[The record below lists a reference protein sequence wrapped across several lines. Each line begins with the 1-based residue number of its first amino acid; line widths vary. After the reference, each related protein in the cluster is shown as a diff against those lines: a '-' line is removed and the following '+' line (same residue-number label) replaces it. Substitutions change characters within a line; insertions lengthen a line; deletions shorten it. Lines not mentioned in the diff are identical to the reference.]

1 MFSCFKV
8 VIFYIFYLNTFF
20 FKIIKGIRMKLQ
32 FTVLFCFIALNIIL
46 PQQKDTIL
54 YKWIPTA
61 AIGFNINQIALS
73 NWTSGGDN
81 AISWILSGTLGL
93 KYFTDKWGFRNNLN
107 LSYGRTKLGGAN
119 FITNDNDFYLETV
132 LSRNIDWAVDPFIS
146 NTIRTPLTIGYNYK
160 VNPVVSIADFFDP
173 GYLTQSIGF
182 VYSKVNGFTTRL
194 GFAAQEV
201 FTKKYSALYNVDPES
216 GESKN
221 FRIEAGLESVSTAE
235 FKLADNL
242 LYKGNLRLFTR
253 YKSLNVW
260 DVRWDNVLIAKI
272 NDFLNVNLTYLFIY
286 EKAQS
291 PTAQMK
297 ESLQLGFTYS
307 IL

>member
-1 MFSCFKV
+1 
-8 VIFYIFYLNTFF
+8 
-20 FKIIKGIRMKLQ
+20 MKLQ
-32 FTVLFCFIALNIIL
+32 LTFFYFFITVNIIL

-61 AIGFNINQIALS
+61 ATGFNINQISLS

-81 AISWILSGTLGL
+81 AISWTLSGTLGL
-93 KYFTDKWGFRNNLN
+93 KYFTNEWGFRNNLN
-107 LSYGRTKLGGAN
+107 LAYGKTKLGGAS

-132 LSRNIDWAVDPFIS
+132 LSRKLNWAVDPFIS
-146 NTIRTPLTIGYNYK
+146 NTIRTPLSIGYNYK
-160 VNPVVSIADFFDP
+160 VNPIVSIADFFDP

-182 VYSKVNGFTTRL
+182 VYSKVTGFTTRL
-194 GFAAQEV
+194 GFAVQEV
-201 FTKKYSALYNVDPES
+201 ITTKYSALYNIDPES
-216 GESKN
+216 HEAKN
-221 FRIEAGLESVSTAE
+221 FRIEAGLESVSTTE
-235 FKLADNL
+235 FTLADNL

-253 YKSLNVW
+253 YKSMDVW
-260 DVRWDNVLIAKI
+260 DVRWDNAIIAKF
-272 NDFLNVNLTYLFIY
+272 NDFFNVNLTYLFIY

-307 IL
+307 LL

>member
-1 MFSCFKV
+1 
-8 VIFYIFYLNTFF
+8 
-20 FKIIKGIRMKLQ
+20 MKLQ
-32 FTVLFCFIALNIIL
+32 FTVLFCFIALNIIF

-107 LSYGRTKLGGAN
+107 LAYGRTKLGGAN

-132 LSRNIDWAVDPFIS
+132 LFRKTDWAVDPFIS

-201 FTKKYSALYNVDPES
+201 FTKKYSALYNIDPES
-216 GESKN
+216 GEAKN

-235 FKLADNL
+235 FTLADNL

-253 YKSLNVW
+253 YKSLDVW
-260 DVRWDNVLIAKI
+260 DVRWDNALIAKI

>member
-1 MFSCFKV
+1 
-8 VIFYIFYLNTFF
+8 
-20 FKIIKGIRMKLQ
+20 MKLQ
-32 FTVLFCFIALNIIL
+32 LTFFYFFITVNIIL

-61 AIGFNINQIALS
+61 ATGFNINQISLS

-81 AISWILSGTLGL
+81 AISWTLSGTLGL
-93 KYFTDKWGFRNNLN
+93 KYFTNEWGFRNNLN
-107 LSYGRTKLGGAN
+107 LAYGKTKLGGAS

-132 LSRNIDWAVDPFIS
+132 LSRKLNWAVDPFIS
-146 NTIRTPLTIGYNYK
+146 NTIRTPLSIGYNYK
-160 VNPVVSIADFFDP
+160 VNPIVSIADFFDP

-182 VYSKVNGFTTRL
+182 VYSKVTGFTTRL
-194 GFAAQEV
+194 GFAVQEV
-201 FTKKYSALYNVDPES
+201 ITTKYSALYNIDPES
-216 GESKN
+216 HEAKN

-235 FKLADNL
+235 FTLADNL

-253 YKSLNVW
+253 YKSMDVW
-260 DVRWDNVLIAKI
+260 DVRWDNAIIAKF
-272 NDFLNVNLTYLFIY
+272 NDFFNVNLTYLFIY

>member
-1 MFSCFKV
+1 
-8 VIFYIFYLNTFF
+8 
-20 FKIIKGIRMKLQ
+20 MKLQ
-32 FTVLFCFIALNIIL
+32 LTFLYFFITVNIIL

-81 AISWILSGTLGL
+81 AISWTLSGTLGL
-93 KYFTDKWGFRNNLN
+93 KYFTNEWGFRNNLN
-107 LSYGRTKLGGAN
+107 LAYGRTKLGGAS
-119 FITNDNDFYLETV
+119 FITNDNNFYLETI
-132 LSRNIDWAVDPFIS
+132 LSRKIYWAVDPFIS

-160 VNPVVSIADFFDP
+160 VNPFVSIADFFDP
-173 GYLTQSIGF
+173 GYLTQSVGF
-182 VYSKVNGFTTRL
+182 VYSKVTGFTTRL
-194 GFAAQEV
+194 GFAVQEV
-201 FTKKYSALYNVDPES
+201 FTKKYSALYNIDPES
-216 GESKN
+216 HEAKN
-221 FRIEAGLESVSTAE
+221 FRIEAGLESASTAE
-235 FKLADNL
+235 FTLADNL
-242 LYKGNLRLFTR
+242 FYKGNLRLFTR
-253 YKSLNVW
+253 YKSMDVW
-260 DVRWDNVLIAKI
+260 DVRWDNAVIAKI

-307 IL
+307 LL

>member
-1 MFSCFKV
+1 MFFIHGLNTVYFNLKGYKMKIQIT
-8 VIFYIFYLNTFF
+8 VIFCLT
-20 FKIIKGIRMKLQ
+20 
-32 FTVLFCFIALNIIL
+32 ALNVIL

-54 YKWIPTA
+54 YKWIPTVA
-61 AIGFNINQIALS
+61 TGLNINQIALS
-73 NWTSGGDN
+73 NWSKGGDN
-81 AISWILSGTLGL
+81 AISWTLSGTLGL
-93 KYFTDKWGFRNNLN
+93 KYFTDVLGFRNNLN
-107 LSYGRTKLGGAN
+107 LAYGRTKLGGAN
-119 FITNDNDFYLETV
+119 FVTNDNDFYLETV
-132 LSRNIDWAVDPFIS
+132 LSRKTDWAVDPFII

-201 FTKKYSALYNVDPES
+201 FTKKYSALYNIDPES
-216 GESKN
+216 HEAKN

-235 FKLADNL
+235 FTIADNL

-253 YKSLNVW
+253 YKSLDVW
-260 DVRWDNVLIAKI
+260 DVRWDNALIAKI

>member
-1 MFSCFKV
+1 M
-8 VIFYIFYLNTFF
+8 
-20 FKIIKGIRMKLQ
+20 KIQL
-32 FTVLFCFIALNIIL
+32 TVLLFLIALNVIL

-61 AIGFNINQIALS
+61 AAGLNINQIALS

-81 AISWILSGTLGL
+81 AISWTLSGLLGL
-93 KYFTDKWGFRNNLN
+93 KYITEDWGFRNNLHFA
-107 LSYGRTKLGGAN
+107 YGKTKLGGAS
-119 FITNDNDFYLETV
+119 FITNDNEFYLETI
-132 LSRNIDWAVDPFIS
+132 LSRKIDWAVDPFIS

-160 VNPVVSIADFFDP
+160 VTPIVPIANFFDP
-173 GYLTQSIGF
+173 GYLTQSLGF
-182 VYSKVNGFTTRL
+182 IYNKVTGFTTRL
-194 GFAAQEV
+194 GIAAQET
-201 FTKKYSALYNVDPES
+201 FTKKYSALYNIDPES
-216 GESKN
+216 NQPKD
-221 FRIEAGLESVSTAE
+221 FRIEAGLENVSTAE
-235 FKLADNL
+235 YKIAENL

-253 YKSLNVW
+253 FKSLDVW
-260 DVRWDNVLIAKI
+260 DVRWDNAVIAKI

>member
-1 MFSCFKV
+1 MKP
-8 VIFYIFYLNTFF
+8 LLTF
-20 FKIIKGIRMKLQ
+20 
-32 FTVLFCFIALNIIL
+32 LFCFTTLNFIL

-61 AIGFNINQIALS
+61 ATGLNINQIALG
-73 NWTSGGDN
+73 NWTRGGDN
-81 AISWILSGTLGL
+81 AISWTLSGTLGL
-93 KYFTDKWGFRNNLN
+93 KYLTDDWGFKNNLN
-107 LSYGRTKLGGAN
+107 LSYGRTKLGGAD

-132 LSRNIDWAVDPFIS
+132 LSRKINWAVDPYIS
-146 NTIRTPLTIGYNYK
+146 NTIRTPITTGYNYK
-160 VNPVVSIADFFDP
+160 VSPVVSIADFLDP

-182 VYSKVNGFTTRL
+182 VYNKVSGFTSRL
-194 GFAAQEV
+194 GFAVQEV
-201 FTKKYSALYNVDPES
+201 FTKKYSALYNIDPES
-216 GESKN
+216 GVVKN
-221 FRIEAGLESVSTAE
+221 FRVETGLESVSTAE
-235 FKLADNL
+235 YTIAENL

-253 YKSLNVW
+253 YKSLDVW
-260 DVRWDNVLIAKI
+260 DVRWDNALIAKI

-297 ESLQLGFTYS
+297 ESLQLGFTYA

>member
-1 MFSCFKV
+1 
-8 VIFYIFYLNTFF
+8 
-20 FKIIKGIRMKLQ
+20 MKLQ
-32 FTVLFCFIALNIIL
+32 LTFLYFFITVNIIL

-81 AISWILSGTLGL
+81 AISWTLSGTLGL
-93 KYFTDKWGFRNNLN
+93 KYFTNEWGFRNNLN
-107 LSYGRTKLGGAN
+107 LAYGRTKLGGAS
-119 FITNDNDFYLETV
+119 FITNDNNFYLETI
-132 LSRNIDWAVDPFIS
+132 LSRKINWAVDPFIS

-173 GYLTQSIGF
+173 GYLTQSVGF
-182 VYSKVNGFTTRL
+182 VYSKVTGFTTRL
-194 GFAAQEV
+194 GFAVQEV
-201 FTKKYSALYNVDPES
+201 FTKKYSALYNIDPES
-216 GESKN
+216 HEAKN
-221 FRIEAGLESVSTAE
+221 FRIEIGLESASTAE
-235 FKLADNL
+235 FTLADNL

-253 YKSLNVW
+253 YKSMDVW
-260 DVRWDNVLIAKI
+260 DVRWDNAVIAKI

>member
-1 MFSCFKV
+1 
-8 VIFYIFYLNTFF
+8 
-20 FKIIKGIRMKLQ
+20 MKLQ
-32 FTVLFCFIALNIIL
+32 LTFFYFFITVNIIL

-61 AIGFNINQIALS
+61 ATGFNINQISLS

-81 AISWILSGTLGL
+81 AISWTLSGTLGL
-93 KYFTDKWGFRNNLN
+93 KYFTNEWGFRNNLN
-107 LSYGRTKLGGAN
+107 LAYGKTKLGGAS

-132 LSRNIDWAVDPFIS
+132 LSRKINWAVDPFIS

-173 GYLTQSIGF
+173 GYLTQSVGF
-182 VYSKVNGFTTRL
+182 VYSKVTGFTTRL
-194 GFAAQEV
+194 GFAVQEV
-201 FTKKYSALYNVDPES
+201 FTKKYSALYNIDSES
-216 GESKN
+216 HEAKN
-221 FRIEAGLESVSTAE
+221 FRIETGLESASTAE
-235 FKLADNL
+235 FTLADNL

-253 YKSLNVW
+253 YKSMDVW
-260 DVRWDNVLIAKI
+260 DVRWDNAVIAKI

>member
-1 MFSCFKV
+1 MKIRL
-8 VIFYIFYLNTFF
+8 IFLVSLLTINTTF
-20 FKIIKGIRMKLQ
+20 
-32 FTVLFCFIALNIIL
+32 

-54 YKWIPTA
+54 YKWLPTA
-61 AIGFNINQIALS
+61 AAGLNINQIALS

-81 AISWILSGTLGL
+81 AISWTLSGIFGL
-93 KYFTDKWGFRNNLN
+93 KYITENWAFRNNLN
-107 LSYGRTKLGGAN
+107 LAYGKTKLGGAS
-119 FITNDNDFYLETV
+119 FITNDNDFYMETI
-132 LSRNIDWAVDPFIS
+132 LSRKINWAVDPYIS
-146 NTIRTPLTIGYNYK
+146 NSIRTPLAIGYNYK
-160 VNPVVSIADFFDP
+160 INPVVSIANFFDP
-173 GYLTQSIGF
+173 GYLAQSIGF
-182 VYSKVNGFTTRL
+182 VYNKVNGFTTRL

-201 FTKKYSALYNVDPES
+201 FTKKYSALYNIDPES
-216 GESKN
+216 GAPKK

-235 FKLADNL
+235 FKIAENL

-253 YKSLNVW
+253 FKSLDVW
-260 DVRWDNVLIAKI
+260 DVRWDNAIIAKI

-297 ESLQLGFTYS
+297 ESLQLGFVFA